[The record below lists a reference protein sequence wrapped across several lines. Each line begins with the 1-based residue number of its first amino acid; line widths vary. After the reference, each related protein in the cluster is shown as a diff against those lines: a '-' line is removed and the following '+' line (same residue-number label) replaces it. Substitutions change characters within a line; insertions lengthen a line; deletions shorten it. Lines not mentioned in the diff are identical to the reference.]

1 MQYGRYRFAIKS
13 RKAVYSPGPMEIS
26 QGRREQRQQRATQ
39 RRRNR
44 IKVGAV
50 AALGGIMVLGTAGTA
65 VGEEDL
71 RATAGIQ
78 LASLTLPLFTD
89 APVPEAGPAPS
100 AAPNTGNAETP
111 DETSPAADAVQP
123 TQDSAEADQG
133 AAADAAAE
141 AEAQAAAAREAAAAA
156 EQAAAEKAAAE
167 QAAAQQAAAEEAARI
182 AAAAVPVDDPAG
194 AKAYAASV
202 LGGHGWEASQMTC
215 LDTLWTKESE
225 WLTSA
230 TNASS
235 GAYGIPQ
242 ALPGIKLEAAGGDWQ
257 TNYRTQINWGLTY
270 IESRYGSPCS
280 ALNFHYANNWY

>member
-1 MQYGRYRFAIKS
+1 
-13 RKAVYSPGPMEIS
+13 MENS
-26 QGRREQRQQRATQ
+26 QGRREQRRQRVIQ

-44 IKVGAV
+44 MKVGAV
-50 AALGGIMVLGTAGTA
+50 AVLGGIMVVGTAGSA

-78 LASLTLPLFTD
+78 LASLALPLFTD
-89 APVPEAGPAPS
+89 APPPEPVSSAS
-100 AAPNTGNAETP
+100 AAPGAGSTDAPAAPTP
-111 DETSPAADAVQP
+111 DAEPDAAQQAADQQAAEAVQ
-123 TQDSAEADQG
+123 A
-133 AAADAAAE
+133 AAAE
-141 AEAQAAAAREAAAAA
+141 AEAQATAAREAEAAAA
-156 EQAAAEKAAAE
+156 KAAAE
-167 QAAAQQAAAEEAARI
+167 LAAAEQAAAEEAARI
-182 AAAAVPVDDPAG
+182 AAASVPVDDPAG

-242 ALPGIKLEAAGGDWQ
+242 ALPGTKLATAGGDWQ

>member
-1 MQYGRYRFAIKS
+1 
-13 RKAVYSPGPMEIS
+13 MENS
-26 QGRREQRQQRATQ
+26 QGRREQRQQRAFQ

-44 IKVGAV
+44 MKAGAV

-78 LASLTLPLFTD
+78 LASLALPLFTD
-89 APVPEAGPAPS
+89 APVPAANPSPS
-100 AAPNTGNAETP
+100 AAPAAGGADTAAETA
-111 DETSPAADAVQP
+111 PARDAGQQAP
-123 TQDSAEADQG
+123 GAQASDAGQ
-133 AAADAAAE
+133 AAAAAAAAE
-141 AEAQAAAAREAAAAA
+141 TEAQAAAAREAEAAAAAA
-156 EQAAAEKAAAE
+156 EQAAAERAAAEKAAAE
-167 QAAAQQAAAEEAARI
+167 QAAAEEAARV
-182 AAAAVPVDDPAG
+182 AAASVPVDDPAG

-202 LGGHGWEASQMTC
+202 LGSHGWEASQMTC
-215 LDTLWTKESE
+215 LDTLWNKESE

-242 ALPGIKLEAAGGDWQ
+242 ALPGTKLATAGGDWQ
-257 TNYRTQINWGLTY
+257 TNYRTQINWGLSY

>member
-1 MQYGRYRFAIKS
+1 M
-13 RKAVYSPGPMEIS
+13 
-26 QGRREQRQQRATQ
+26 Q
-39 RRRNR
+39 RRRYR
-44 IKVGAV
+44 MKVGAA
-50 AALGGIMVLGTAGTA
+50 AALGGIVVLGTAGA
-65 VGEEDL
+65 AAGEEDL

-78 LASLTLPLFTD
+78 LASLALPLFTD
-89 APVPEAGPAPS
+89 SPAPAAAPSPSATPGAETSEAAPEAAPS
-100 AAPNTGNAETP
+100 PSSSSADAEKQAAEQT
-111 DETSPAADAVQP
+111 AADA
-123 TQDSAEADQG
+123 
-133 AAADAAAE
+133 AAADAAAAAQ
-141 AEAQAAAAREAAAAA
+141 AEAQAAAAREAEAAAAAAAA
-156 EQAAAEKAAAE
+156 E
-167 QAAAQQAAAEEAARI
+167 QAAAEEAARI

-202 LGGHGWEASQMTC
+202 LGSHGWEASQMTC
-215 LDTLWTKESE
+215 LDTLWNKESE

-242 ALPGIKLEAAGGDWQ
+242 ALPGTKLATAGGDWQ

>member
-1 MQYGRYRFAIKS
+1 
-13 RKAVYSPGPMEIS
+13 MENS
-26 QGRREQRQQRATQ
+26 QGRRAQRQQRQTR

-44 IKVGAV
+44 MKVGAV

-78 LASLTLPLFTD
+78 LASLALPLFTA
-89 APVPEAGPAPS
+89 APEPDAGPP
-100 AAPNTGNAETP
+100 
-111 DETSPAADAVQP
+111 TSPAPAAPEPDAAEGTVTVQESGQP
-123 TQDSAEADQG
+123 GQDSAESG
-133 AAADAAAE
+133 RTAE
-141 AEAQAAAAREAAAAA
+141 DAEAQAAARDAEAAAAA
-156 EQAAAEKAAAE
+156 EQAAAEQAAAERAAAE
-167 QAAAQQAAAEEAARI
+167 QAAAEQAAAEEAARI
-182 AAAAVPVDDPAG
+182 AAASVPVDDPAG

-202 LGGHGWEASQMTC
+202 LGNHGWDASQMAC

-242 ALPGIKLEAAGGDWQ
+242 ALPGVKLAAAGGDWQ
-257 TNYRTQINWGLTY
+257 TSYRTQINWGLTY

>member
-1 MQYGRYRFAIKS
+1 MTE
-13 RKAVYSPGPMEIS
+13 VH
-26 QGRREQRQQRATQ
+26 GRRELRRQRTIA

-44 IKVGAV
+44 RKISAGVALATLAMVGTVGA
-50 AALGGIMVLGTAGTA
+50 AAS
-65 VGEEDL
+65 EDDL

-78 LASLTLPLFTD
+78 LASVALPLLHD
-89 APVPEAGPAPS
+89 GSDEAARAAEPAPS
-100 AAPNTGNAETP
+100 DASPSAEASPPAAPEAAGPTSAATSSG
-111 DETSPAADAVQP
+111 DEA
-123 TQDSAEADQG
+123 AEADQ
-133 AAADAAAE
+133 AAVEQEAAHVAAELAAAE
-141 AEAQAAAAREAAAAA
+141 AAAA
-156 EQAAAEKAAAE
+156 EQAAAEQAAAE
-167 QAAAQQAAAEEAARI
+167 QAAAEEAARI

-194 AKAYAASV
+194 AKAFAASV
-202 LGGHGWEASQMTC
+202 LGNHGWDASQMTC

-230 TNASS
+230 TNAGS

-242 ALPGIKLEAAGGDWQ
+242 ALPGIKLAAAGSDWQ

>member
-1 MQYGRYRFAIKS
+1 
-13 RKAVYSPGPMEIS
+13 MENS
-26 QGRREQRQQRATQ
+26 QGRREQRQQRVIQ

-44 IKVGAV
+44 MKVGAV

-89 APVPEAGPAPS
+89 APEPVADPSPS
-100 AAPNTGNAETP
+100 AAPQSEGADTAAETAP
-111 DETSPAADAVQP
+111 SPGDGQQSPEAQAV
-123 TQDSAEADQG
+123 EADT
-133 AAADAAAE
+133 AAAAAAE
-141 AEAQAAAAREAAAAA
+141 AEAQAAAARDAEAAAAA
-156 EQAAAEKAAAE
+156 EQAAAAQAAAEQVAAEQAAAE
-167 QAAAQQAAAEEAARI
+167 QAAEAARI
-182 AAAAVPVDDPAG
+182 AAASVPVDDPAG

-202 LGGHGWEASQMTC
+202 LGGHGWDASQMTC

>member
-1 MQYGRYRFAIKS
+1 
-13 RKAVYSPGPMEIS
+13 MENS
-26 QGRREQRQQRATQ
+26 QGRREQRQQRVIQ

-44 IKVGAV
+44 RKVGAV
-50 AALGGIMVLGTAGTA
+50 AVLGGIMVVGTAGSA

-78 LASLTLPLFTD
+78 LASLALPLFTD
-89 APVPEAGPAPS
+89 TPAPEPASSPS
-100 AAPNTGNAETP
+100 ATPETESTDAPAEPTP
-111 DETSPAADAVQP
+111 DAEDDAAQQAAAQ
-123 TQDSAEADQG
+123 QAAEAEQ
-133 AAADAAAE
+133 AAAAAE
-141 AEAQAAAAREAAAAA
+141 AEAAQAAAAREAEAAAAA
-156 EQAAAEKAAAE
+156 EAAAVAEAAAAAEKAAAE
-167 QAAAQQAAAEEAARI
+167 LAAAEEAARI
-182 AAAAVPVDDPAG
+182 AAASVPVDDPAG

-242 ALPGIKLEAAGGDWQ
+242 ALPGVKLATAGGDWQ

>member
-1 MQYGRYRFAIKS
+1 
-13 RKAVYSPGPMEIS
+13 MENS
-26 QGRREQRQQRATQ
+26 QGRREQRQQRVIQ

-44 IKVGAV
+44 MKVGAV
-50 AALGGIMVLGTAGTA
+50 AALGGIVVLGTAGTA

-89 APVPEAGPAPS
+89 APAPFTDPSPS
-100 AAPNTGNAETP
+100 AAPQSEGADTAAETAP
-111 DETSPAADAVQP
+111 SPGDGQQLPEAQAV
-123 TQDSAEADQG
+123 EADT
-133 AAADAAAE
+133 AAAAAAE
-141 AEAQAAAAREAAAAA
+141 AEAQAAAARDAEAAAAA
-156 EQAAAEKAAAE
+156 EQAAAAQAAAE
-167 QAAAQQAAAEEAARI
+167 QAAAEQVAAEQAAAEQAAEAARI
-182 AAAAVPVDDPAG
+182 AAASVPVDDPAG

-202 LGGHGWEASQMTC
+202 LGGHGWDASQMTC

>member
-1 MQYGRYRFAIKS
+1 M
-13 RKAVYSPGPMEIS
+13 
-26 QGRREQRQQRATQ
+26 Q

-44 IKVGAV
+44 MKVGAV
-50 AALGGIMVLGTAGTA
+50 AVLGGIMVVGTAGSA

-78 LASLTLPLFTD
+78 LASLALPLFTD
-89 APVPEAGPAPS
+89 APVAEPEASPSSAPDTES
-100 AAPNTGNAETP
+100 TDTAAQAMPMPEPGAEQHAA
-111 DETSPAADAVQP
+111 EEQAADQ
-123 TQDSAEADQG
+123 Q
-133 AAADAAAE
+133 AAAAEQAAAVE
-141 AEAQAAAAREAAAAA
+141 AEAQAAAAREAEAAAAA
-156 EQAAAEKAAAE
+156 EQAAAEQAAAE
-167 QAAAQQAAAEEAARI
+167 QAAAEEAARI
-182 AAAAVPVDDPAG
+182 AAASVPVDDPAG

-242 ALPGIKLEAAGGDWQ
+242 ALPGVKLATAGGDWQ

>member
-1 MQYGRYRFAIKS
+1 
-13 RKAVYSPGPMEIS
+13 MENS
-26 QGRREQRQQRATQ
+26 QGRRAQRQQRVIQ

-44 IKVGAV
+44 RKVGAV
-50 AALGGIMVLGTAGTA
+50 AVLGGIMVVGTAGSA
-65 VGEEDL
+65 VAEEDL

-78 LASLTLPLFTD
+78 LASLALPLFTN
-89 APVPEAGPAPS
+89 APAPEPESSPSATAGEESTPAEPTPEAEPD
-100 AAPNTGNAETP
+100 AAQQAAAEQ
-111 DETSPAADAVQP
+111 A
-123 TQDSAEADQG
+123 AEAEQ
-133 AAADAAAE
+133 AAAAAE
-141 AEAQAAAAREAAAAA
+141 AEAQTAAAREAQTAAAREA
-156 EQAAAEKAAAE
+156 EAAAAAEKAAAE
-167 QAAAQQAAAEEAARI
+167 LAAEQEAARI
-182 AAAAVPVDDPAG
+182 AAASVPVDDPAG

-242 ALPGIKLEAAGGDWQ
+242 ALPGTKLATAGGDWQ
-257 TNYRTQINWGLTY
+257 TNYRTQVNWGLTY